1 MDASTSKTGPDG
13 PDGPVVLPPAAE
25 PAAGGGRRLA
35 RSAGII
41 GIATAGS
48 RVLGLVRD
56 QVLAYF
62 FGAGND
68 MDAFN
73 VAFRVPNLLR
83 DLFAE
88 GAMTAAFV
96 PTFTRYLRLHGRE
109 AAWRL
114 GNLVVNTLAVV
125 TVALVLLG
133 IVFAEP
139 LVTLF
144 ASEYRA
150 VPGKFELA
158 VSLARLTFPFL
169 TLVALAAA
177 CMGMLNSLRRF
188 FVPAFSPAM
197 FNVGSIVT
205 VLALVPLFASAGVRP
220 IYAVALGALVGGI
233 AQILIQ
239 WPQLH
244 REGYRYR
251 PMLDARHPGLREV
264 LVLMGPGT
272 VGLAAVQVNV
282 LVNTILA
289 TGEGTGAVSW
299 LNYAFRL
306 MYMPI
311 GLFGVSIATAA
322 LPAISTQAADND
334 VAGMRGTVSSGLRM
348 MLMLNVPATVGL
360 VVLAEPIVALLFERG
375 SFTATDTAAT
385 AAALTFYAPGLIG
398 YSAVK
403 IAVPTFYALR
413 DARTPVVVSALTVL
427 INIVL
432 NVTLVRVLGYRG
444 LALGTALAA
453 MFNAAVLLTLLR
465 GRLAGIDGARLAV
478 AVSKILA
485 ASVVMGTVAWAA
497 AWGLQAFSGG
507 TSLTDR
513 LLVAFGAIGAGML
526 ALAVAA
532 RLLRVAEFDDAL
544 KLVRGR
550 LLGGRASR

>member
-1 MDASTSKTGPDG
+1 MEAASP
-13 PDGPVVLPPAAE
+13 PQPAPPAA
-25 PAAGGGRRLA
+25 PQPGGGTRLA
-35 RSAGII
+35 RSAGVI
-41 GIATAGS
+41 GVATAGS
-48 RVLGLVRD
+48 RVLGLIRD
-56 QVLAYF
+56 QILAYF

-96 PTFTRYLRLHGRE
+96 PTFTRYLRLHGRD

-114 GNLVVNTLAVV
+114 GNLVVNTLAAV
-125 TVALVLLG
+125 TLALVLLG
-133 IVFAEP
+133 VLFAEP

-144 ASEYRA
+144 ASEYRE
-150 VPGKFELA
+150 VPGKLDLA
-158 VSLARLTFPFL
+158 VSLARVTFPFL

-205 VLALVPLFASAGVRP
+205 VLALVPLFPRIGVRP
-220 IYAVALGALVGGI
+220 IYAVAIGALVGGA

-239 WPQLH
+239 WPQLR

-251 PMLDARHPGLREV
+251 PLLDARHPGLREI

-272 VGLAAVQVNV
+272 IGLAAVQVNI

-289 TGEGTGAVSW
+289 TGQGTGAVSW

-322 LPAISTQAADND
+322 LPAISTQAAEGD
-334 VAGMRGTVSSGLRM
+334 VPGMRATVSSGLRM

-360 VVLAEPIVALLFERG
+360 IVLAQPIVALLFERG
-375 SFTATDTAAT
+375 SFTHADTLSTAT
-385 AAALTFYAPGLIG
+385 ALMFYAPGLIG

-413 DARTPVVVSALTVL
+413 DSRTPVIVSALTVAM
-427 INIVL
+427 NVVL

-453 MFNAAVLLTLLR
+453 MFNAVTLLVLLR
-465 GRLAGIDGARLAV
+465 GRLAGIDGPRLAV
-478 AVSKILA
+478 AFAKILA
-485 ASVVMGTVAWAA
+485 ASALMGAVAWGA
-497 AWGLQAFSGG
+497 AWGLESATGG
-507 TSLTDR
+507 ASLAAR
-513 LLVAFGAIGAGML
+513 LLVTFGAIGAGVA
-526 ALAVAA
+526 ALAAA
-532 RLLRVAEFDDAL
+532 AHVLRIAEFGDAL
-544 KLVRGR
+544 GLVRGR
-550 LLGGRASR
+550 LARGRTA